1 MKLSDVCEF
10 IVDCPHSTAPDEGA
24 GYPLI
29 RTPNIG
35 RGRLNLNGVHRVSEK
50 IYLQRTQRGIPQK
63 NDLILAREAPA
74 GNVAI
79 IKNEGKVCL
88 GQRTVLIRPLPDKAN
103 PDYLT
108 YYLLSPQQQYNLLG
122 TANGATIAH
131 VNLSTIRNLK
141 IQLPPINIQCH
152 IVDILSAYDELI
164 EVNQKQI
171 RLLEEAARRLYREWF
186 VDLRLPGHE
195 DTPITDGIPAG
206 WSKEI
211 LQNTISYEIG
221 GGWGEDYPTGK
232 YSLPAYVFRG
242 TDLFGLTHG
251 ELTSLPFRYHSENN
265 LKSRKIISGDIIFE
279 VSGGSRTE
287 GVAKTALITQPL
299 LDYFSSP
306 IICASFC
313 KLIRAKTPEFSFY
326 LYATLRH
333 LRDTGKTTEYDKR
346 SASSIVNYRW
356 KDFLVQQSLL
366 IPPKLILDQFNEIYA
381 SIYRKIINAS
391 ISIAKLQEARDRLLP
406 KLMNGEI
413 EV

>member
-122 TANGATIAH
+122 TANGATVAH

-152 IVDILSAYDELI
+152 IVDILSVYDELI

-186 VDLRLPGHE
+186 VDLRFPGHE

-206 WSKEI
+206 W
-211 LQNTISYEIG
+211 
-221 GGWGEDYPTGK
+221 
-232 YSLPAYVFRG
+232 
-242 TDLFGLTHG
+242 
-251 ELTSLPFRYHSENN
+251 TSLALSQIFDYTRGKSYSSEELSNTDGICLINLNNVNAWGGYKRGVEKRFTGTYSENHEV
-265 LKSRKIISGDIIFE
+265 KSGDIIMAVTDMTQE
-279 VSGGSRTE
+279 RRLVGH
-287 GVAKTALITQPL
+287 VALVPVLAEKALISMDLIKITPKEPVTHYFL
-299 LDYFSSP
+299 YSMLRFSS
-306 IICASFC
+306 ITEQISQ
-313 KLIRAKTPEFSFY
+313 
-326 LYATLRH
+326 YANGANVLH
-333 LRDTGKTTEYDKR
+333 LRPENIARLKAYIPSK
-346 SASSIVNYRW
+346 SIMMRFEKIVANYYA
-356 KDFLVQQSLL
+356 KIEPLEKQILL
-366 IPPKLILDQFNEIYA
+366 
-381 SIYRKIINAS
+381 
-391 ISIAKLQEARDRLLP
+391 LQEARDRLLP

>member
-79 IKNEGKVCL
+79 IKNEEKVCL

-122 TANGATIAH
+122 TANGATVAH

-186 VDLRLPGHE
+186 VDLRFPGHE

-206 WSKEI
+206 W
-211 LQNTISYEIG
+211 
-221 GGWGEDYPTGK
+221 
-232 YSLPAYVFRG
+232 
-242 TDLFGLTHG
+242 
-251 ELTSLPFRYHSENN
+251 TSLALSQIFDYTRGKSYSSEELSNTDGICLINLNNVNAWGGYKRGVEKRFTGTYSENHEV
-265 LKSRKIISGDIIFE
+265 KSGDIIMAVTDMTQE
-279 VSGGSRTE
+279 RRLVGH
-287 GVAKTALITQPL
+287 VALVPVLAEKALISMDLIKITPKEPVTHYFL
-299 LDYFSSP
+299 YSMLRFSS
-306 IICASFC
+306 IAEQISQ
-313 KLIRAKTPEFSFY
+313 
-326 LYATLRH
+326 YANGANVLH
-333 LRDTGKTTEYDKR
+333 LRPENIARLKAHIPSK
-346 SASSIVNYRW
+346 SIMMRFEKIVANYYA
-356 KDFLVQQSLL
+356 KIEPLEKQILL
-366 IPPKLILDQFNEIYA
+366 
-381 SIYRKIINAS
+381 
-391 ISIAKLQEARDRLLP
+391 LQEARNRLLP

>member
-122 TANGATIAH
+122 TANGATVAH

-152 IVDILSAYDELI
+152 IVDILSVYDDLI

-186 VDLRLPGHE
+186 VDLRFPGHE
-195 DTPITDGIPAG
+195 NTPITDGIPAG
-206 WSKEI
+206 W
-211 LQNTISYEIG
+211 
-221 GGWGEDYPTGK
+221 
-232 YSLPAYVFRG
+232 
-242 TDLFGLTHG
+242 
-251 ELTSLPFRYHSENN
+251 TSLALSQIFDYTRGKSYSSEELSNTDGICLINLNNVNAWGGYKRGVEKRFTGTYSENHEV
-265 LKSRKIISGDIIFE
+265 KSGDIIMAVTDMTQE
-279 VSGGSRTE
+279 RRLVGH
-287 GVAKTALITQPL
+287 VALVPVLAEKALISMDLIKITPKEPVTHYFL
-299 LDYFSSP
+299 YSMLRFSS
-306 IICASFC
+306 IAEQISQ
-313 KLIRAKTPEFSFY
+313 
-326 LYATLRH
+326 YANGANVLH
-333 LRDTGKTTEYDKR
+333 LRPENIARLKAYIPSK
-346 SASSIVNYRW
+346 SIMMRFEKIVANYYA
-356 KDFLVQQSLL
+356 KIEPLEKQILL
-366 IPPKLILDQFNEIYA
+366 
-381 SIYRKIINAS
+381 
-391 ISIAKLQEARDRLLP
+391 LQEARDRLLP

>member
-122 TANGATIAH
+122 TANGATVAH

-186 VDLRLPGHE
+186 VDLRFPGHE

-206 WSKEI
+206 W
-211 LQNTISYEIG
+211 
-221 GGWGEDYPTGK
+221 
-232 YSLPAYVFRG
+232 
-242 TDLFGLTHG
+242 
-251 ELTSLPFRYHSENN
+251 TSLALSQIFDYTRGKSYSSEELSNTDGICLINLNNVNAWGGYKRGVEKRFTGTYSENHEV
-265 LKSRKIISGDIIFE
+265 KSGDIIMAVTDMTQE
-279 VSGGSRTE
+279 RRLVGH
-287 GVAKTALITQPL
+287 VALVPVLAEKALISMDLIKITPKEPVTHYFL
-299 LDYFSSP
+299 YSMLRFSS
-306 IICASFC
+306 ITEQISQ
-313 KLIRAKTPEFSFY
+313 
-326 LYATLRH
+326 YANGANVLH
-333 LRDTGKTTEYDKR
+333 LRPENIARLKAYIPSK
-346 SASSIVNYRW
+346 SIMMRFEKIVANYYA
-356 KDFLVQQSLL
+356 KIEPLEKQILL
-366 IPPKLILDQFNEIYA
+366 
-381 SIYRKIINAS
+381 
-391 ISIAKLQEARDRLLP
+391 LQEARDRLLP

>member
-122 TANGATIAH
+122 TANGATVAH

-152 IVDILSAYDELI
+152 IVDILSVYDDLI

-186 VDLRLPGHE
+186 VDLRFPGHE

-206 WSKEI
+206 WTKTILNEI
-211 LQNTISYEIG
+211 IQFRRGKTITQEQTIRGSIPVIAG
-221 GGWGEDYPTGK
+221 GRE
-232 YSLPAYVFRG
+232 PAYFHNMSNTEAPVITVSASEANAGF
-242 TDLFGLTHG
+242 TQIHYQKIWASDCSFADD
-251 ELTSLPFRYHSENN
+251 TSTSHLYFAYCFLKQSHSLMSN
-265 LKSRKIISGDIIFE
+265 LQKGSAQPHVYAKDINH
-279 VSGGSRTE
+279 
-287 GVAKTALITQPL
+287 LPL
-299 LDYFSSP
+299 LLPPQTLIQEFENAVIP
-306 IICASFC
+306 FFHASKNC
-313 KLIRAKTPEFSFY
+313 LAKIKL
-326 LYATLRH
+326 AT
-333 LRDTGKTTEYDKR
+333 
-346 SASSIVNYRW
+346 
-356 KDFLVQQSLL
+356 
-366 IPPKLILDQFNEIYA
+366 
-381 SIYRKIINAS
+381 
-391 ISIAKLQEARDRLLP
+391 EARDRLLP

>member
-122 TANGATIAH
+122 TANGATVAH

-152 IVDILSAYDELI
+152 IVDILSVYDDLI

-186 VDLRLPGHE
+186 VDLRFPGHE

-206 WSKEI
+206 W
-211 LQNTISYEIG
+211 
-221 GGWGEDYPTGK
+221 
-232 YSLPAYVFRG
+232 
-242 TDLFGLTHG
+242 
-251 ELTSLPFRYHSENN
+251 TSLALSQIFDYTRGKSYSSEELSNTDGICLINLNNVNAWGGYKRGVEKRFTGTYSENHEV
-265 LKSRKIISGDIIFE
+265 KSGDIIMAVTDMTQE
-279 VSGGSRTE
+279 RRLVGH
-287 GVAKTALITQPL
+287 VALVPVLAEKALISMDLIKITPKEPVTHYFL
-299 LDYFSSP
+299 YSMLRFSS
-306 IICASFC
+306 IAEQISQ
-313 KLIRAKTPEFSFY
+313 
-326 LYATLRH
+326 YANGANVLH
-333 LRDTGKTTEYDKR
+333 LRPENIVRLKAYIPSK
-346 SASSIVNYRW
+346 SIMMRFEKIVANYYA
-356 KDFLVQQSLL
+356 KIEPLEKQILL
-366 IPPKLILDQFNEIYA
+366 
-381 SIYRKIINAS
+381 
-391 ISIAKLQEARDRLLP
+391 LQEARDRLLP

>member
-1 MKLSDVCEF
+1 M
-10 IVDCPHSTAPDEGA
+10 TW
-24 GYPLI
+24 
-29 RTPNIG
+29 
-35 RGRLNLNGVHRVSEK
+35 EK
-50 IYLQRTQRGIPQK
+50 IKLQNCCLSIADGDHQPPPKAENGIPFITISNFTNTNDIDFTNTMFVPDKYYHQLDSKRKAQSGDILYSVVGSFGIPVLIKEKHAFVFQRHIAILRPDKNKIDPAFLFYTMLNSSFYAKADAVAVGSAQRTIS
-63 NDLILAREAPA
+63 
-74 GNVAI
+74 
-79 IKNEGKVCL
+79 L
-88 GQRTVLIRPLPDKAN
+88 GALRNIEINLP
-103 PDYLT
+103 
-108 YYLLSPQQQYNLLG
+108 
-122 TANGATIAH
+122 
-131 VNLSTIRNLK
+131 NLSVQQR
-141 IQLPPINIQCH
+141 
-152 IVDILSAYDELI
+152 IVKVLSAYDELI

-186 VDLRLPGHE
+186 VDLRFPGHE

-346 SASSIVNYRW
+346 SASSIV
-356 KDFLVQQSLL
+356 KLSLERFFGTT
-366 IPPKLILDQFNEIYA
+366 ITFNSPQINTR
-381 SIYRKIINAS
+381 SI
-391 ISIAKLQEARDRLLP
+391 
-406 KLMNGEI
+406 
-413 EV
+413 

>member
-122 TANGATIAH
+122 TANGATVAH

-152 IVDILSAYDELI
+152 IVDILSVYDDLI

-186 VDLRLPGHE
+186 VDLRFPGHE

-206 WSKEI
+206 W
-211 LQNTISYEIG
+211 
-221 GGWGEDYPTGK
+221 
-232 YSLPAYVFRG
+232 
-242 TDLFGLTHG
+242 
-251 ELTSLPFRYHSENN
+251 TSLALSQIFDYTRGKSYSSEELSNTDGICLINLNNVNAWGGYKRGVEKRFTGTYSENHEV
-265 LKSRKIISGDIIFE
+265 KSGDIIMAVTDMTQE
-279 VSGGSRTE
+279 RRLVGH
-287 GVAKTALITQPL
+287 VALVPVLAEKALISMDLIKITPKEPVTHYFL
-299 LDYFSSP
+299 YSMLRFSS
-306 IICASFC
+306 IAEQISQ
-313 KLIRAKTPEFSFY
+313 
-326 LYATLRH
+326 YANGANVLH
-333 LRDTGKTTEYDKR
+333 LRPENIARLKAYIPSK
-346 SASSIVNYRW
+346 SIMMRFEKIVANYYA
-356 KDFLVQQSLL
+356 KIEPLEKQILL
-366 IPPKLILDQFNEIYA
+366 
-381 SIYRKIINAS
+381 
-391 ISIAKLQEARDRLLP
+391 LQEARDRLLP

>member
-122 TANGATIAH
+122 TANGATVAH

-186 VDLRLPGHE
+186 VDLRFPGHE
-195 DTPITDGIPAG
+195 NTPITDGIPAG
-206 WSKEI
+206 W
-211 LQNTISYEIG
+211 
-221 GGWGEDYPTGK
+221 
-232 YSLPAYVFRG
+232 
-242 TDLFGLTHG
+242 
-251 ELTSLPFRYHSENN
+251 TSLALSQIFDYTRGKSYSSEELSNTDGICLINLNNVNAWGGYKRGVEKRFTGTYSENHEV
-265 LKSRKIISGDIIFE
+265 KSGDIIMAVTDMTQE
-279 VSGGSRTE
+279 RRLVGH
-287 GVAKTALITQPL
+287 VALVPVLAEKALISMDLIKITPKEPVTHYFL
-299 LDYFSSP
+299 YSMLRFSS
-306 IICASFC
+306 IAEQISQ
-313 KLIRAKTPEFSFY
+313 
-326 LYATLRH
+326 YANGANVLH
-333 LRDTGKTTEYDKR
+333 LRPENIARLKAYIPSK
-346 SASSIVNYRW
+346 SIMMRFEKIVANYYA
-356 KDFLVQQSLL
+356 KIEPLEKQILL
-366 IPPKLILDQFNEIYA
+366 
-381 SIYRKIINAS
+381 
-391 ISIAKLQEARDRLLP
+391 LQEARDRLLP

>member
-122 TANGATIAH
+122 TANGATVAH

-186 VDLRLPGHE
+186 VDLRFPGHE

-206 WSKEI
+206 W
-211 LQNTISYEIG
+211 
-221 GGWGEDYPTGK
+221 
-232 YSLPAYVFRG
+232 
-242 TDLFGLTHG
+242 
-251 ELTSLPFRYHSENN
+251 TSLALSQIFDYTRGKSYSSEELSNTDGICLINLNNVNAWGGYKRGVEKRFTGTYSENHEV
-265 LKSRKIISGDIIFE
+265 KSGDIIMAVTDMTQE
-279 VSGGSRTE
+279 RRLVGH
-287 GVAKTALITQPL
+287 VALVPVLAEKALISMDLIKITPKEPVTHYFL
-299 LDYFSSP
+299 YSMLRFSS
-306 IICASFC
+306 IAEQISQ
-313 KLIRAKTPEFSFY
+313 
-326 LYATLRH
+326 YANGANVLH
-333 LRDTGKTTEYDKR
+333 LRPENIARLKAHIPSK
-346 SASSIVNYRW
+346 SIMMRFEKIVANYYA
-356 KDFLVQQSLL
+356 KIEPLEKQILL
-366 IPPKLILDQFNEIYA
+366 
-381 SIYRKIINAS
+381 
-391 ISIAKLQEARDRLLP
+391 LQEARDRLLP

>member
-122 TANGATIAH
+122 TANGATVAH

-152 IVDILSAYDELI
+152 IVDILSVYDDLI

-171 RLLEEAARRLYREWF
+171 RLLEEATRRLYREWF
-186 VDLRLPGHE
+186 VALRFPGHE
-195 DTPITDGIPAG
+195 DTPIIDGIPAG
-206 WSKEI
+206 W
-211 LQNTISYEIG
+211 
-221 GGWGEDYPTGK
+221 
-232 YSLPAYVFRG
+232 
-242 TDLFGLTHG
+242 
-251 ELTSLPFRYHSENN
+251 TSLALSQIFDYTRGKSYSSEELSNTDGICLINLNNVNAWGGYKRGVEKRFTGTYSENHEV
-265 LKSRKIISGDIIFE
+265 KSGDIIMAVTDMTQE
-279 VSGGSRTE
+279 RRLVGH
-287 GVAKTALITQPL
+287 VALVPVLAEKALISMDLIKITPKEPVTHYFL
-299 LDYFSSP
+299 YSMLRFSS
-306 IICASFC
+306 IAEQISQ
-313 KLIRAKTPEFSFY
+313 
-326 LYATLRH
+326 YANGANVLH
-333 LRDTGKTTEYDKR
+333 LRPENIARLKAHIPSK
-346 SASSIVNYRW
+346 SIMMRFEKIVANYYA
-356 KDFLVQQSLL
+356 KIEPLEKQILL
-366 IPPKLILDQFNEIYA
+366 
-381 SIYRKIINAS
+381 
-391 ISIAKLQEARDRLLP
+391 LQEARDRLLP

>member
-122 TANGATIAH
+122 TANGATVAH

-152 IVDILSAYDELI
+152 IVDILSVYDDLI

-186 VDLRLPGHE
+186 VDLRFPGHE

-206 WSKEI
+206 W
-211 LQNTISYEIG
+211 
-221 GGWGEDYPTGK
+221 
-232 YSLPAYVFRG
+232 
-242 TDLFGLTHG
+242 
-251 ELTSLPFRYHSENN
+251 TSLALSQIFDYTRGKSYSSEELSNTDGICLINLNNVNAWGGYKRGVEKRFTGTYSENHEV
-265 LKSRKIISGDIIFE
+265 KSGDIIMAVTDMTQE
-279 VSGGSRTE
+279 RRLVGH
-287 GVAKTALITQPL
+287 VALVPVLAEKALISMDLIKITPKEPVTHYFL
-299 LDYFSSP
+299 YSMLRFSS
-306 IICASFC
+306 IAEQISQ
-313 KLIRAKTPEFSFY
+313 
-326 LYATLRH
+326 YANGANVLH
-333 LRDTGKTTEYDKR
+333 LRPENIARLKAHIPSK
-346 SASSIVNYRW
+346 SIMMRFEKIVANYYA
-356 KDFLVQQSLL
+356 KIEPLEKQILL
-366 IPPKLILDQFNEIYA
+366 
-381 SIYRKIINAS
+381 
-391 ISIAKLQEARDRLLP
+391 LQEAHNRLLP

>member
-79 IKNEGKVCL
+79 IKNEEKVCL

-122 TANGATIAH
+122 TANGATVAH

-186 VDLRLPGHE
+186 VDLRFPGHE

-206 WSKEI
+206 W
-211 LQNTISYEIG
+211 
-221 GGWGEDYPTGK
+221 
-232 YSLPAYVFRG
+232 
-242 TDLFGLTHG
+242 
-251 ELTSLPFRYHSENN
+251 TSLALSQIFDYTRGKSYSSEELSNTDGICLINLNNVNAWGGYKRGVEKRFTGTYSENHEV
-265 LKSRKIISGDIIFE
+265 KSGDIIMAVTDMTQE
-279 VSGGSRTE
+279 RRLVGH
-287 GVAKTALITQPL
+287 VALVPVLAEKALISMDLIKITPKEPVTHYFL
-299 LDYFSSP
+299 YSMLRFSS
-306 IICASFC
+306 IAEQISQ
-313 KLIRAKTPEFSFY
+313 
-326 LYATLRH
+326 YANGANVLH
-333 LRDTGKTTEYDKR
+333 LRPENIARLKAHIPSK
-346 SASSIVNYRW
+346 SIMMRFEKIVANDYA
-356 KDFLVQQSLL
+356 KIEPLEKQILL
-366 IPPKLILDQFNEIYA
+366 
-381 SIYRKIINAS
+381 
-391 ISIAKLQEARDRLLP
+391 LQEARNRLLP

>member
-122 TANGATIAH
+122 TANGATVAH

-152 IVDILSAYDELI
+152 IVDILSVYDDLI

-186 VDLRLPGHE
+186 VDLRFPGHE
-195 DTPITDGIPAG
+195 DTPIIDGIPAG
-206 WSKEI
+206 W
-211 LQNTISYEIG
+211 
-221 GGWGEDYPTGK
+221 
-232 YSLPAYVFRG
+232 
-242 TDLFGLTHG
+242 
-251 ELTSLPFRYHSENN
+251 TSLALSQIFDYTRGKSYSSEELSNTDGICLINLNNVNAWGGYKRGVEKRFTGTYSENHEV
-265 LKSRKIISGDIIFE
+265 KSGDIIMAVTDMTQE
-279 VSGGSRTE
+279 RRLVGH
-287 GVAKTALITQPL
+287 VALVPVLAEKALISMDLIKITPKEPVTHYFL
-299 LDYFSSP
+299 YSMLRFSS
-306 IICASFC
+306 IAEQISQ
-313 KLIRAKTPEFSFY
+313 
-326 LYATLRH
+326 YANGANVLH
-333 LRDTGKTTEYDKR
+333 LRPENIARLKAHIPSK
-346 SASSIVNYRW
+346 SIMMRFEKIVANYYA
-356 KDFLVQQSLL
+356 KIEPLEKQILL
-366 IPPKLILDQFNEIYA
+366 
-381 SIYRKIINAS
+381 
-391 ISIAKLQEARDRLLP
+391 LQEARDRLLP

>member
-122 TANGATIAH
+122 TANGATVAH

-152 IVDILSAYDELI
+152 IVDILSVYDDLI

-186 VDLRLPGHE
+186 VDLRFPGHE

-206 WSKEI
+206 WYQCKLSDAIDFNPSVSLKKGQIKQSVPMSALSTSSMVLNTKEFTDTYSNSGSHF
-211 LQNTISYEIG
+211 QNADTLLARIT
-221 GGWGEDYPTGK
+221 PC
-232 YSLPAYVFRG
+232 L
-242 TDLFGLTHG
+242 
-251 ELTSLPFRYHSENN
+251 EN
-265 LKSRKIISGDIIFE
+265 G
-279 VSGGSRTE
+279 
-287 GVAKTALITQPL
+287 KTAFVMGLSSTDGAVGSTEFIVMRSKTLNPYMVYLLARTPAFRQTAISCMLGSDGRQRVNLHTLEIMNYLHPTHDLIQQFQNMAEPFFYQIYYL
-299 LDYFSSP
+299 
-306 IICASFC
+306 
-313 KLIRAKTPEFSFY
+313 AKQCR
-326 LYATLRH
+326 LA
-333 LRDTGKTTEYDKR
+333 
-346 SASSIVNYRW
+346 A
-356 KDFLVQQSLL
+356 
-366 IPPKLILDQFNEIYA
+366 
-381 SIYRKIINAS
+381 
-391 ISIAKLQEARDRLLP
+391 EARDFLLP

>member
-122 TANGATIAH
+122 TANGATVAH

-152 IVDILSAYDELI
+152 IVDILSVYDDLI

-186 VDLRLPGHE
+186 VDLRFPSHE
-195 DTPITDGIPAG
+195 DTPIIDGIPAG
-206 WSKEI
+206 W
-211 LQNTISYEIG
+211 
-221 GGWGEDYPTGK
+221 
-232 YSLPAYVFRG
+232 
-242 TDLFGLTHG
+242 
-251 ELTSLPFRYHSENN
+251 TSLALSQIFDYTRGKSYSSEELSNTDGICLINLNNVNAWGGYKRGVEKRFTGTYSENHEV
-265 LKSRKIISGDIIFE
+265 KSGDIIMAVTDMTQE
-279 VSGGSRTE
+279 RRLVGH
-287 GVAKTALITQPL
+287 VALVPVLAEKALISMDLIKITPKEPVTHYFL
-299 LDYFSSP
+299 YSMLRFSS
-306 IICASFC
+306 IAEQISQ
-313 KLIRAKTPEFSFY
+313 
-326 LYATLRH
+326 YANGANVLH
-333 LRDTGKTTEYDKR
+333 LRPENIARLKAHIPSK
-346 SASSIVNYRW
+346 SIMMRFEKIVANYYA
-356 KDFLVQQSLL
+356 KIEPLEKQILL
-366 IPPKLILDQFNEIYA
+366 
-381 SIYRKIINAS
+381 
-391 ISIAKLQEARDRLLP
+391 LQEARDRLLP

>member
-122 TANGATIAH
+122 TANGATVAH

-152 IVDILSAYDELI
+152 IVDILSVYDDLI

-186 VDLRLPGHE
+186 VDLRFPGHE

-206 WSKEI
+206 W
-211 LQNTISYEIG
+211 
-221 GGWGEDYPTGK
+221 
-232 YSLPAYVFRG
+232 
-242 TDLFGLTHG
+242 
-251 ELTSLPFRYHSENN
+251 TSLALSQIFDYTRGKSYSSEELSNTDGICLINLNNVNAWGGYKRGVEKRFTGTYSENHEV
-265 LKSRKIISGDIIFE
+265 KSGDIIMAVTDMTQE
-279 VSGGSRTE
+279 RRLVGH
-287 GVAKTALITQPL
+287 VALVPVLAEKALISMDLIKITPKEPVTHYFL
-299 LDYFSSP
+299 YSMLRFSS
-306 IICASFC
+306 IAEQISQ
-313 KLIRAKTPEFSFY
+313 
-326 LYATLRH
+326 YANGANVLH
-333 LRDTGKTTEYDKR
+333 LRPENIARLKAHIPSK
-346 SASSIVNYRW
+346 SIMMRFEKIVANYYA
-356 KDFLVQQSLL
+356 KIEPLEKQILL
-366 IPPKLILDQFNEIYA
+366 
-381 SIYRKIINAS
+381 
-391 ISIAKLQEARDRLLP
+391 LQEARDRLLP

>member
-122 TANGATIAH
+122 TANGATVAH

-186 VDLRLPGHE
+186 VDLRFPGHE
-195 DTPITDGIPAG
+195 DTPIIDGIPAG
-206 WSKEI
+206 W
-211 LQNTISYEIG
+211 
-221 GGWGEDYPTGK
+221 
-232 YSLPAYVFRG
+232 
-242 TDLFGLTHG
+242 
-251 ELTSLPFRYHSENN
+251 TSLALSQIFDYTRGKSYSSEELSNTDGICLINLNNVNAWGGYKRGVEKRFTGTYSENHEV
-265 LKSRKIISGDIIFE
+265 KSGDIIMAVTDMTQE
-279 VSGGSRTE
+279 RRLVGH
-287 GVAKTALITQPL
+287 VALVPVLAEKALISMDLIKITPKEPVTHYFL
-299 LDYFSSP
+299 YSMLRFSS
-306 IICASFC
+306 IAEQISQ
-313 KLIRAKTPEFSFY
+313 
-326 LYATLRH
+326 YANGANVLH
-333 LRDTGKTTEYDKR
+333 LRPENIARLKAHIPSK
-346 SASSIVNYRW
+346 SIMMRFEKIVANYYA
-356 KDFLVQQSLL
+356 KIEPLEKQILL
-366 IPPKLILDQFNEIYA
+366 
-381 SIYRKIINAS
+381 
-391 ISIAKLQEARDRLLP
+391 LQEARDRLLP

>member
-79 IKNEGKVCL
+79 IKNEEKVCL

-122 TANGATIAH
+122 TANGATVAH

-186 VDLRLPGHE
+186 VDLRFPGHE

-206 WSKEI
+206 W
-211 LQNTISYEIG
+211 
-221 GGWGEDYPTGK
+221 
-232 YSLPAYVFRG
+232 
-242 TDLFGLTHG
+242 
-251 ELTSLPFRYHSENN
+251 TSLALSQIFDYTRGKSYSSEELSNTDGICLINLNNVNAWGGYKRGVEKRFTGTYSENHEV
-265 LKSRKIISGDIIFE
+265 KSGDIIMAVTDMTQE
-279 VSGGSRTE
+279 RRLVGH
-287 GVAKTALITQPL
+287 VALVPVLAEKALISMDLIKITPKEPVTHYFL
-299 LDYFSSP
+299 YSILRFSS
-306 IICASFC
+306 IAEQISQ
-313 KLIRAKTPEFSFY
+313 
-326 LYATLRH
+326 YANGANVLH
-333 LRDTGKTTEYDKR
+333 LRPENIARLKAHIPSK
-346 SASSIVNYRW
+346 SIMMRFEKIVANYYA
-356 KDFLVQQSLL
+356 KIEPLEKQILL
-366 IPPKLILDQFNEIYA
+366 
-381 SIYRKIINAS
+381 
-391 ISIAKLQEARDRLLP
+391 LQEARDRLLP

>member
-122 TANGATIAH
+122 TANGATVAH

-152 IVDILSAYDELI
+152 IVDILSVYDDLI

-186 VDLRLPGHE
+186 VDLRFPGHE
-195 DTPITDGIPAG
+195 DIPITDGIPAG
-206 WSKEI
+206 WTKTILNEI
-211 LQNTISYEIG
+211 VQFRRGKTITQEQTIRGSIPVIAG
-221 GGWGEDYPTGK
+221 GRE
-232 YSLPAYVFRG
+232 PAYFHNMSNTEAPVITVSASGANAGF
-242 TDLFGLTHG
+242 TQIHYQKIWASDCSFADD
-251 ELTSLPFRYHSENN
+251 TSTSHLYFAYCFLKQSHSLMSN
-265 LKSRKIISGDIIFE
+265 LQKGSAQPHVYAKDINH
-279 VSGGSRTE
+279 
-287 GVAKTALITQPL
+287 LPL
-299 LDYFSSP
+299 LLPPQTLIQEFENAVIP
-306 IICASFC
+306 FFHASKNC
-313 KLIRAKTPEFSFY
+313 LAKIKL
-326 LYATLRH
+326 AT
-333 LRDTGKTTEYDKR
+333 
-346 SASSIVNYRW
+346 
-356 KDFLVQQSLL
+356 
-366 IPPKLILDQFNEIYA
+366 
-381 SIYRKIINAS
+381 
-391 ISIAKLQEARDRLLP
+391 EARDRLLP